1 MIRPEKIHIL
11 WMIPVVFVLLVSC
24 KNPFSDTNE
33 IKKGTFRQTI
43 VETGELAAIDTR
55 SFILPLFG
63 RYWYQMKVIGLL
75 EQGAKVEAG
84 DSIIQLDPSE
94 VKKYIIDREGD
105 LQTQQANLD
114 KLMVFQSNKRSEMD
128 SNLKMAQASFNLKKL
143 EMEYSRF
150 ESDRNKKIKELGFEQ
165 EKIKLAKVKRS
176 IVLNK
181 IIASNELKIQ
191 KIQVYQMKRD
201 LKSAKDVLPTL
212 TIRTPIPGIFQIGR
226 NDQSGNSLKIGD
238 QIWYG
243 NNMGNVPNLKWMK
256 VMTSINEYDFYKI
269 GLGQKVLV
277 RLDATPDVT
286 FKGEITDIAK
296 LCHQKDGKSRQ
307 KVFDVEVKLL
317 KSDERLKPGMTVS
330 CEFFCNELN
339 NVKFVP
345 LNCVETTE
353 QGNFIYLKNGSGY
366 LRVKVKTGA
375 SNNTHIVIKGDFN
388 EGQDVIP
395 VEEIDKQKEK
405 N

>member
-1 MIRPEKIHIL
+1 MRSEKL
-11 WMIPVVFVLLVSC
+11 RLLLMIPVVFAMLVSC
-24 KNPFSDTNE
+24 ENPFSDTNE
-33 IKKGTFRQTI
+33 IKKGAFKQTI

-55 SFILPLFG
+55 SFVLPLFG

-75 EQGAKVEAG
+75 EQGAEVKAG
-84 DSIIQLDPSE
+84 DSIIQLDPSDI
-94 VKKYIIDREGD
+94 KKYIIDVEGE

-114 KLMVFQSNKRSEMD
+114 KLIVFQSNKRSETD

-150 ESDRNKKIKELGFEQ
+150 ESDRTKKIKELGFEQ
-165 EKIKLAKVKRS
+165 EKIKLAKVKRN

-191 KIQVYQMKRD
+191 KLYVYQRKRD
-201 LKSAKDVLPTL
+201 LKNAYAVLPTL

-226 NDQSGNSLKIGD
+226 NNETGNMLKIGD
-238 QIWYG
+238 QIWTG

-256 VMTSINEYDFYKI
+256 VITTINEYDFYKI

-296 LCHQKDGKSRQ
+296 LCHQKDAKSRQ

-330 CEFFCNELN
+330 CEFFCNELKGVN
-339 NVKFVP
+339 FVP

-353 QGNFIYLKNGSGY
+353 KGSFIYLKNSSGY
-366 LRVKVKTGA
+366 LKVKVKTGA
-375 SNNTHIVIKGDFN
+375 SNNTHIVIKGDFH